1 MNAEFTTAWR
11 VEKKQKL
18 VADTSMFLDMMRFR
32 RLRECAEMRRS
43 LSLLCLLTVFSSS
56 ALGQV
61 SETTP
66 TGAAMIEEIVVIGT
80 RARLESRADELPVPV
95 EVHQDFQLAR
105 TGEIDL
111 GAALTKLAPSFN
123 YTRLSVGDG
132 ALLNA
137 ATLRGLAP
145 DQTLVLVNGKRRHSM
160 AWLRVLDGVIGY
172 GTGGTDLRALPSA
185 AVKRVEV
192 LRDGAAAQ
200 YGSDAIAG
208 VIDHELIVHSGSS
221 HGSGGATHGVSY
233 NGGMYLAGGG
243 FLNITGEWYTGDAIQ
258 RNGGNGGHDPN
269 YQDILITSSS
279 PSHSGRGVFF
289 NGSLPFRADGELY
302 AFGGF
307 SQREGRS
314 SGAYRFKYNYWDGVQ
329 SGDATWDFVLPNFI
343 NFHERNT
350 HPVYPDGF
358 LPYEESDIGDD
369 SVAVGWRGSLAGW
382 ETDLSVVYG
391 RSRFDFG
398 VSGSINASIGAN
410 YLAQNP
416 NASVA
421 DIIANAGP
429 SHGNSGGIEFKQR
442 TTNLDLRRTL
452 EAQIE
457 TAVAMGLESRYES
470 YRQNEGDEASWSCG
484 LPHVSDYNAFA
495 VGPDGTPLDGV
506 VAACGF
512 QGYPGYSPVNALAS
526 EGSRNSR
533 AAYVEIESSPS
544 DGLSLGGA
552 LRTEDYSDAGAQ
564 TTGKFTLRFALT
576 ENLALRG
583 AVSTGFRAPSLSQ
596 RRFNSILFVGSDTGL
611 TTTYSASE
619 GDAVVRAF
627 GVDSLKHETS
637 NNLSAGF
644 IWKSMERNLR
654 FSVDLYDTAIE
665 DRVVRSQ
672 GLDCGGISACDAV
685 NASTATFFFNGVDTQ
700 TRGVDMSASW
710 VLPLATGEL
719 WFTANGHTND
729 TEITAQNMPARAPA
743 NLTFADY
750 YGGWGALTLER
761 GQPKSQGNF
770 GVEWRRDGWG
780 SLFRMNHFGE
790 ATQNPLDT
798 GEITVDPA
806 QTVDIEGWLDRGA
819 FRVSLGVNNLFDSLP
834 TELAKTHLSNV
845 LWGIRY
851 PTDTPYGLAGRFG
864 YVRFNYTFDG

>member
-1 MNAEFTTAWR
+1 MR
-11 VEKKQKL
+11 KL
-18 VADTSMFLDMMRFR
+18 
-32 RLRECAEMRRS
+32 
-43 LSLLCLLTVFSSS
+43 LSLICLLTVCSSS
-56 ALGQV
+56 VLGQD
-61 SETTP
+61 SGATP

-95 EVHQDFQLAR
+95 EGHQDFELAR

-172 GTGGTDLRALPSA
+172 GTGGTDLRAIPSA

-208 VIDHELIVHSGSS
+208 VINIALKEGTDHEIIVHSGSS
-221 HGSGGATHGVSY
+221 GGAGGATHGMAY

-243 FLNITGEWYTGDAIQ
+243 FLNITGEWYTGDSLR
-258 RNGGNGGHDPN
+258 RNGGNGGYDSD
-269 YQDILITSSS
+269 YQDELISFSS

-289 NGSLPFRADGELY
+289 NSTLPFRADGELY
-302 AFGGF
+302 AFGGI

-314 SGAYRFKYNYWDGVQ
+314 SGAYRFKYNYWDGIET
-329 SGDATWDFVLPNFI
+329 GDDTWDFVLPNFI

-358 LPYEESDIGDD
+358 VPYEESDVGDD
-369 SVAVGWRGSLAGW
+369 SLAVGWRGPLADW
-382 ETDLSVVYG
+382 ETDLSVVFG

-410 YLAQNP
+410 YLARNP
-416 NASVA
+416 NASVGE
-421 DIIANAGP
+421 IIANAGP
-429 SHGNSGGIEFKQR
+429 MDGDSGGIEFKQR
-442 TTNLDLRRTL
+442 TTNLDIRRAF
-452 EAQIE
+452 EDEFE
-457 TAVAMGLESRYES
+457 TAIAAGLESRRET
-470 YRQNEGDEASWSCG
+470 YRQMAGDEESWSCG
-484 LPHVSDYNAFA
+484 LPHVSDFNAFA
-495 VGPDGTPLDGV
+495 VGPDGSPLEGV

-512 QGYPGYSPVNALAS
+512 QGYPGYSPLNARAS
-526 EGSRNSR
+526 EGSRTSR
-533 AAYVEIESSPS
+533 AAYGEVESSPT
-544 DGLSLGGA
+544 DGLSLGAA
-552 LRTEDYSDAGAQ
+552 LRMEDYSDAGAQ
-564 TTGKFTLRFALT
+564 TTGKFTARLALT
-576 ENLALRG
+576 EGLALRG

-596 RRFNSILFVGSDTGL
+596 RRFNSILFVGSETGL
-611 TTTYSASE
+611 TTTYSAGE

-627 GVDSLKHETS
+627 GVDSLSHETS
-637 NNLSAGF
+637 DNWSAGF
-644 IWKSMERNLR
+644 IWKSAERHLR
-654 FSVDLYDTAIE
+654 FSVDLYGTAIE

-672 GLDCGGISACDAV
+672 GLDCAGISACDAV

-700 TRGVDMSASW
+700 TRGVDVSASW
-710 VLPLATGEL
+710 VIPLATGEL
-719 WFTANGHTND
+719 WFSANGHTND
-729 TEITAQNMPARAPA
+729 TEITDENLPDRAPA
-743 NLTFADY
+743 DLTFADY
-750 YGGWGALTLER
+750 FGGWGALTLER
-761 GQPKSQGNF
+761 GQPNSQGNVN
-770 GVEWRRDGWG
+770 VEWRRDGWG
-780 SLFRMNHFGE
+780 TLFRMNHFGE

-798 GEITVDPA
+798 GEITVDPD
-806 QTVDIEGWLDRGA
+806 QTFDVEGRLDRGS
-819 FRVSLGVNNLFDSLP
+819 FKVSLGVNNLFDTLP
-834 TELAKTHLSNV
+834 TALAKTHLSNV

-851 PTDTPYGLAGRFG
+851 PTDTPYGLGGRFG
-864 YVRFNYTFDG
+864 YVRFNYVFDG

>member
-1 MNAEFTTAWR
+1 MR
-11 VEKKQKL
+11 KL
-18 VADTSMFLDMMRFR
+18 
-32 RLRECAEMRRS
+32 
-43 LSLLCLLTVFSSS
+43 LSLICLLTVCSSS
-56 ALGQV
+56 VLGQD
-61 SETTP
+61 SGATP

-95 EVHQDFQLAR
+95 EVHQDFELAR

-172 GTGGTDLRALPSA
+172 GTGGTDLRAIPSA

-208 VIDHELIVHSGSS
+208 VINIALKEGTDHEIIVHSGSS
-221 HGSGGATHGVSY
+221 GGAGGATHGMAY

-243 FLNITGEWYTGDAIQ
+243 FLNITGEWYTGDSLR
-258 RNGGNGGHDPN
+258 RNGGNGGYDSD
-269 YQDILITSSS
+269 YQDELISFSS

-289 NGSLPFRADGELY
+289 NSTLPFRADGELY
-302 AFGGF
+302 AFGGI

-314 SGAYRFKYNYWDGVQ
+314 SGAYRFKYNYWDGIET
-329 SGDATWDFVLPNFI
+329 GDDTWDFVLPNFI

-358 LPYEESDIGDD
+358 VPYEESDVGDD
-369 SVAVGWRGSLAGW
+369 SLAVGWRGPLADW
-382 ETDLSVVYG
+382 ETDLSVVFG

-410 YLAQNP
+410 YLARNP
-416 NASVA
+416 NASVGE
-421 DIIANAGP
+421 IIANAGP
-429 SHGNSGGIEFKQR
+429 MDGDSGGIEFKQR
-442 TTNLDLRRTL
+442 TTNLDIRRAF
-452 EAQIE
+452 EDEFE
-457 TAVAMGLESRYES
+457 TAIAAGLESRRET
-470 YRQNEGDEASWSCG
+470 YRQMAGDEASWSCG
-484 LPHVSDYNAFA
+484 LPHVSDFNAFA
-495 VGPDGTPLDGV
+495 VGPDGSPLEGV

-512 QGYPGYSPVNALAS
+512 QGYPGYSPLNALAS
-526 EGSRNSR
+526 EGSRTSR
-533 AAYVEIESSPS
+533 AAYGEVESSPT
-544 DGLSLGGA
+544 DGLSLGAA
-552 LRTEDYSDAGAQ
+552 LRMEDYSDAGAQ
-564 TTGKFTLRFALT
+564 TTGKFTVRLALT
-576 ENLALRG
+576 EGLALRG
-583 AVSTGFRAPSLSQ
+583 AVSTGFRAPSVSQ
-596 RRFNSILFVGSDTGL
+596 RRFNSILFVGSETGL
-611 TTTYSASE
+611 TTTYSARE

-627 GVDSLKHETS
+627 GVDSLTHETS
-637 NNLSAGF
+637 DNWSAGF
-644 IWKSMERNLR
+644 IWKSAERNLR

-672 GLDCGGISACDAV
+672 GLDCAGISACDAV

-700 TRGVDMSASW
+700 TRGVDVSASW
-710 VLPLATGEL
+710 VIPLATGEL
-719 WFTANGHTND
+719 WFSANGHTND
-729 TEITAQNMPARAPA
+729 TEITDENMPDRAPA
-743 NLTFADY
+743 DLTFADY
-750 YGGWGALTLER
+750 FGGWGALTLER
-761 GQPKSQGNF
+761 GQPNSQGNVS
-770 GVEWRRDGWG
+770 VEWRRDGWG
-780 SLFRMNHFGE
+780 TLFRMNHFGK

-798 GEITVDPA
+798 GEITVDPD
-806 QTVDIEGWLDRGA
+806 QTFDVEGRLDRGS
-819 FRVSLGVNNLFDSLP
+819 FKVSLGVNNLFDTLP
-834 TELAKTHLSNV
+834 TALAKTHLSNV

-851 PTDTPYGLAGRFG
+851 PTDTPYGLGGRIG
-864 YVRFNYTFDG
+864 YVRFNYVFDG

>member
-1 MNAEFTTAWR
+1 
-11 VEKKQKL
+11 
-18 VADTSMFLDMMRFR
+18 
-32 RLRECAEMRRS
+32 
-43 LSLLCLLTVFSSS
+43 
-56 ALGQV
+56 
-61 SETTP
+61 
-66 TGAAMIEEIVVIGT
+66 MIEEIVVIGT

-95 EVHQDFQLAR
+95 EVHQDFELAR

-123 YTRLSVGDG
+123 YSRLAVGDG
-132 ALLNA
+132 ALLNV

-160 AWLRVLDGVIGY
+160 AWVRVLDGVIGY
-172 GTGGTDLRALPSA
+172 GTGGTDMRAIPSA

-208 VIDHELIVHSGSS
+208 VINIALKEGTDHEIIVHSGSA
-221 HGSGGATHGVSY
+221 GSAGGATHGMAY

-243 FLNITGEWYTGDAIQ
+243 FLNITGEWYTGDSLR
-258 RNGGNGGHDPN
+258 RNGGNGGYDPD
-269 YQDILITSSS
+269 YQDVLISVSS

-302 AFGGF
+302 AFGGI

-314 SGAYRFKYNYWDGVQ
+314 SGAYRFKYNYWDGIET
-329 SGDATWDFVLPNFI
+329 GNDTWDFVLPNFI

-358 LPYEESDIGDD
+358 VPYEESEVGDD
-369 SVAVGWRGSLAGW
+369 SLAVGWRGSLADW
-382 ETDLSVVYG
+382 ETDLSVAFG

-410 YLAQNP
+410 YLARNP

-429 SHGNSGGIEFKQR
+429 MDGDSGGIEFKQR
-442 TTNLDLRRTL
+442 TTNLDIRKAF
-452 EAQIE
+452 EGEFE
-457 TAVAMGLESRYES
+457 TAIAAGLESRHET
-470 YRQNEGDEASWSCG
+470 YRQMAGDEASWSCG
-484 LPHVSDYNAFA
+484 LPHVSDFNAFA
-495 VGPDGTPLDGV
+495 VGPDGSPLEGA

-512 QGYPGYSPVNALAS
+512 QGYPGYSPLNALAS
-526 EGSRNSR
+526 EGNRTSR
-533 AAYVEIESSPS
+533 AAYGEVESSPT
-544 DGLSLGGA
+544 DGLSLGAA
-552 LRTEDYSDAGAQ
+552 LRMEDYSDAGAQ
-564 TTGKFTLRFALT
+564 TTGKFTVRLALT
-576 ENLALRG
+576 EGLALRG

-596 RRFNSILFVGSDTGL
+596 RRFNSILFVGSETGI
-611 TTTYSASE
+611 TTTYSAGE
-619 GDAVVRAF
+619 GDAVARAF
-627 GVDSLKHETS
+627 GIDSLKHETS
-637 NNLSAGF
+637 DNWSAGF
-644 IWKSMERNLR
+644 IWKSDERNLR

-672 GLDCGGISACDAV
+672 GLDCAGVSACDAV

-700 TRGVDMSASW
+700 TRGVDVSASW

-729 TEITAQNMPARAPA
+729 TEITDENLPDRAPGD
-743 NLTFADY
+743 LSFADY
-750 YGGWGALTLER
+750 FGGWGALTLER
-761 GQPKSQGNF
+761 GQPNSQGNVS
-770 GVEWRRDGWG
+770 VEWRRDGWG
-780 SLFRMNHFGE
+780 TLFRMNHFGE

-798 GEITVDPA
+798 GEITVDPD
-806 QTVDIEGWLDRGA
+806 QTFDVEGRLDRGS
-819 FRVSLGVNNLFDSLP
+819 FQVSLGVNNLFDTLP
-834 TELAKTHLSNV
+834 TALAKTHLSNV

-851 PTDTPYGLAGRFG
+851 PTDTPYGLGGRIG
-864 YVRFNYTFDG
+864 YVRFNYVFDG

>member
-1 MNAEFTTAWR
+1 
-11 VEKKQKL
+11 
-18 VADTSMFLDMMRFR
+18 
-32 RLRECAEMRRS
+32 
-43 LSLLCLLTVFSSS
+43 
-56 ALGQV
+56 
-61 SETTP
+61 
-66 TGAAMIEEIVVIGT
+66 MIEEIVVIGT

-95 EVHQDFQLAR
+95 EVHQDFELAR

-123 YTRLSVGDG
+123 YSRLSVGDG
-132 ALLNA
+132 SLLHA

-172 GTGGTDLRALPSA
+172 GTGGTDLRAIPSA

-208 VIDHELIVHSGSS
+208 VINIALKESTDHEIVLHSGST
-221 HGSGGATHGVSY
+221 GNAGGATHGLSY

-243 FLNITGEWYTGDAIQ
+243 FLNISGEWYSGDPIR
-258 RNGGNGGHDPN
+258 RNGGNGGHDPD
-269 YQDILITSSS
+269 YQDELVTFSS
-279 PSHSGRGVFF
+279 PSHAGRGLFF
-289 NGSLPFRADGELY
+289 NGSLPFRGEAELY
-302 AFGGF
+302 AFGGV
-307 SQREGRS
+307 SEREGRS
-314 SGAYRFKYNYWDGVQ
+314 SGAYRFRYNYWDGIET
-329 SGDATWDFVLPNFI
+329 GDETWDFVLPNFI

-358 LPYEESDIGDD
+358 VPYEESDVGDG
-369 SVAVGWRGSLAGW
+369 SIAFGWRGSLAGW
-382 ETDLSVVYG
+382 QADLSHVYG

-398 VSGSINASIGAN
+398 VSDSINASIGAN
-410 YLAQNP
+410 YLARNP
-416 NASVA
+416 NANVS

-429 SHGNSGGIEFKQR
+429 LHGDSGGIEFKQR
-442 TTNLDLRRTL
+442 TTNFDVRRSF
-452 EAQIE
+452 EGQFEI
-457 TAVAMGLESRYES
+457 AVAAGLESRREN
-470 YRQNEGDEASWSCG
+470 YRQTAGDEAAWSCG
-484 LPHVSDYNAFA
+484 SPHVADFNAFA
-495 VGPDGTPLDGV
+495 VGLDGSPLEGV

-512 QGYPGYSPVNALAS
+512 QGYPGYSPLNARLS
-526 EGSRNSR
+526 EDSRDSR
-533 AAYVEIESSPS
+533 AVYGEIESSPA
-544 DGLSLGGA
+544 DGLSLGAA
-552 LRTEDYSDAGAQ
+552 LRTEDYSDAGGQ
-564 TTGKFTLRFALT
+564 TTGKFSVRLAVS

-611 TTTYSASE
+611 TTTFSANE
-619 GDAVVRAF
+619 GHPVVRAF
-627 GVDSLKHETS
+627 GIDSLKHETS
-637 NNLSAGF
+637 DNWSAGLVWRS
-644 IWKSMERNLR
+644 IEKNLR
-654 FSVDLYDTAIE
+654 FSLDLYDTKIQ

-700 TRGVDMSASW
+700 TQGIDLSASW

-729 TEITAQNMPARAPA
+729 TEITEQKMPTGAPTG
-743 NLTFADY
+743 LTFDDY

-761 GQPKSQGNF
+761 GQPSSQGNF
-770 GVEWRRDGWG
+770 SAEWRRDDWG
-780 SLFRMNHFGE
+780 STLRVNHFGE

-798 GEITVDPA
+798 GQITVDPA
-806 QTVDIEGWLDRGA
+806 QTFDLEGWLNRGA
-819 FRVSLGVNNLFDSLP
+819 FQIALGINNLFNTLP
-834 TELAKTHLSNV
+834 KELSKTHLSNV

-851 PTDTPYGLAGRFG
+851 PTDTPYGLMGRFG
-864 YVRFNYTFDG
+864 YVRVNYAFNQ